1 MRKEHRE
8 LIKNYEQS
16 LKHRLF
22 TTRFN
27 NHTHFEFTEYL
38 KRKNKGCIYSVPI
51 QINTKVPYDKIL
63 FVLEM
68 NNSENRIMG
77 IGMVKNHP
85 YTKKYHIFSN
95 HNYNRYNYVGN
106 YRISREKMNDRENEV
121 INALEYFCFK
131 GAAHLKRQQ
140 GLTKFPTV
148 LLYKWLKII
157 DIMDFIS
164 NMFKYRLEN
173 KNTT

>member
-1 MRKEHRE
+1 MRKEQRA

-27 NHTHFEFTEYL
+27 NDTHFEFTEYL
-38 KRKNKGCIYSVPI
+38 RKKNKGCIYSTPI
-51 QINTKVPYDKIL
+51 QIANKIPLDKLL

-77 IGMVKNHP
+77 IGIVKNHP
-85 YTKKYHIFSN
+85 HIKKYHIFSD
-95 HNYNRYNYVGN
+95 HKYNRYNYVGS
-106 YRISREKMNDRENEV
+106 YRISRESMNERENEV

-131 GAAHLKRQQ
+131 GPTHLKRQQ

-148 LLYKWLKII
+148 LLYK
-157 DIMDFIS
+157 
-164 NMFKYRLEN
+164 
-173 KNTT
+173 